1 MITINNHWHIASN
14 DQRKKTELIV
24 TPFQKDGGSR
34 IPIFMRSL
42 LEDLVV
48 TSDKEEGKQK
58 GKKNAEDRQGPMPLN
73 ENQRRR
79 TAKFY
84 ECWSTCSA
92 LIHLTDV
99 EDIYIQHG
107 RLIGRFLLN
116 QLSRLNVN
124 VQFHGFNA
132 EEWPL
137 NDHKTLSAITI
148 HVYHDRAPQDMIK
161 NTSTIEVECF
171 KPNVFFEVPACLQ
184 EIIEGTTEDG
194 FTRDHKRKVIVFYN
208 YLNLL
213 EVADKVGVE
222 SAIVQNASMFGDQI
236 MAIFRKSFPE
246 AVSVGFPKERLE
258 RIAAGSVEFKG
269 KVVEEKEE
277 APAAPAPKAKKA
289 KPQAK
294 FIETAGNAEKAR
306 IEEEQRQFALT
317 QQMEEEQAAKPK
329 KSAKKVNTK
338 AASSDKLAELQAKF
352 GKEVTA

>member
-1 MITINNHWHIASN
+1 MQLNNHWHIASN

-48 TSDKEEGKQK
+48 TSTEEGKQS
-58 GKKNAEDRQGPMPLN
+58 KKNQPAEGRQGPMPLN

-92 LIHLTDV
+92 LIHLTDA

-124 VQFHGFNA
+124 VKFHGFNA

-148 HVYHDRAPQDMIK
+148 HVYHDRATQDMIK

-171 KPNVFFEVPACLQ
+171 KPNVFFEVPDCLQ
-184 EIIEGTTEDG
+184 EIIEGTNEDG

-208 YLNLL
+208 FLNLL
-213 EVADKVGVE
+213 QIAQQVGIE
-222 SAIVQNASMFGDQI
+222 SALVQNASMFGDQI
-236 MAIFRKSFPE
+236 MGVFRKAFPD
-246 AVSVGFPKERLE
+246 AVNVGFPKERLD
-258 RIAAGSVEFKG
+258 RAAVNSVEFKG
-269 KVVEEKEE
+269 NKALEQAVEESLTEP
-277 APAAPAPKAKKA
+277 APAPAPKAAKK
-289 KPQAK
+289 K
-294 FIETAGNAEKAR
+294 
-306 IEEEQRQFALT
+306 
-317 QQMEEEQAAKPK
+317 AAKPELTSSQAEFVATVEAKEAPKPK
-329 KSAKKVNTK
+329 KGKKL
-338 AASSDKLAELQAKF
+338 ASSNKLAELQAKF
-352 GKEVTA
+352 GKEEVAA